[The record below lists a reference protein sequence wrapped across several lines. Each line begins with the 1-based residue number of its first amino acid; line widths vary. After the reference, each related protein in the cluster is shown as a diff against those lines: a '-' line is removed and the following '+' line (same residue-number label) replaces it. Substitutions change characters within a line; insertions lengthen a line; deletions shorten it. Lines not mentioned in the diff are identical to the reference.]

1 MQRGAHSS
9 AKSFW
14 SPPFTISALIL
25 GACAV
30 GLGPMTRYMRVVLAK
45 EAIPL
50 RAPLS
55 RLDKSGLGPY
65 RFVQA
70 ITLDSAVVNT
80 LGTQEY
86 MHWILE
92 DSTLQG
98 KSSPLRYVNLF
109 VTYYTGQP
117 DPVPHVPDACYVGS
131 GYIIESAENTT
142 LQVSGLG
149 ASGEVPIRML
159 TFVKS
164 GIFGEDNM
172 PVAYTFHCNGKFVA
186 TRQGV
191 RTAVNNPL
199 DSQAYYSK
207 VEVRFGWDG
216 ASPRV
221 PTKAE
226 AIAGTERLF
235 SYLLPLLVEEHW
247 PDWSA
252 AKAACQ

>member
-1 MQRGAHSS
+1 MQRGVQRSV
-9 AKSFW
+9 KSLW

-25 GACAV
+25 ATCAV

-50 RAPLS
+50 RSPLS

-65 RFVQA
+65 GFVQA
-70 ITLDSAVVNT
+70 ITLDSALVNT
-80 LGTQEY
+80 LGTPEY
-86 MHWILE
+86 IHWILE
-92 DSTLQG
+92 DSALHGQ
-98 KSSPLRYVNLF
+98 SSPLRYVNLF

-131 GYIIESAENTT
+131 GYITESAENTT
-142 LQVSGLG
+142 VQVSTLG
-149 ASGEVPIRML
+149 ASGEVPVRML

-164 GIFGEDNM
+164 GIFGDDKM
-172 PVAYTFHCNGKFVA
+172 PVVYMFHCNGRFVA

-191 RTAVNNPL
+191 RSAVNNPL
-199 DSQAYYSK
+199 DRHAYYSK

-221 PTKAE
+221 PTKAQ

-247 PDWSA
+247 PEWNGE
-252 AKAACQ
+252 